1 LSQKVIYG
9 SLAIYDYI
17 YLGVSAM
24 PPASGSKSAAGR
36 CVAAKLQKELP
47 PVAFLQQ
54 RPHRLPSLRAFHL
67 PPHVGKWQKPCIF
80 ATKPVLK
87 QIINNIDI

>member
-1 LSQKVIYG
+1 MY
-9 SLAIYDYI
+9 YYI
-17 YLGVSAM
+17 FLGVSAS

-36 CVAAKLQKELP
+36 RVAAKLQKELP

-67 PPHVGKWQKPCIF
+67 NASLGEM
-80 ATKPVLK
+80 ATALRCCTICVIKTF
-87 QIINNIDI
+87 NHFGMIDARTIEFV